1 MNVFAEKVKKMPRL
15 LIEADLEPMQGSRI
29 QPTGFP
35 DLGPAVY
42 DRPDGVRMLIIES
55 PQSVANRL
63 EKVCLD
69 GNGPYIA
76 AELKGLPYVL
86 SELDIGGKKVV
97 TSSLVEAHRL
107 NSPYI
112 LESGDLKSRLKA
124 KMDYDP
130 SRPVDWKRVAAAIFF
145 EDPNSLVHGLFM
157 ANLEDGR
164 IRIQRALSGFIEGED
179 VNSVHY
185 GGVKNNA
192 IDPTGSVRVEGYESK
207 DVYGNV
213 PYHREEFTA
222 RSIKAYFNLDT
233 SLIMSYGLPD
243 EASDVLVLLSVYK
256 VQKFLEKDLRLRTAC
271 DLCLKGSVR
280 AMSTPTVQ
288 VNPFELPPSDQILSG
303 LQDAIKAC
311 RDKGYFSSEV
321 TAKPV
326 MTKKTETKG
335 RKGKS
340 IASDV
345 KAEGEGA

>member
-1 MNVFAEKVKKMPRL
+1 MPRL

-35 DLGPAVY
+35 DQGPAVY
-42 DRPDGVRMLIIES
+42 ERPDGMRMLIIES

-76 AELKGLPYVL
+76 QELKGLPYVL

-112 LESGDLKSRLKA
+112 LESGDLKSRLK
-124 KMDYDP
+124 KNMDYDS
-130 SRPVDWKRVAAAIFF
+130 SRPVDWKRVAAAIFY
-145 EDPNSLVHGLFM
+145 EDPNSLIHGLFM

-164 IRIQRALSGFIEGED
+164 IRMQRALSGFIEGED

-185 GGVKNNA
+185 GGVKNNT
-192 IDPTGSVRVEGYESK
+192 IDPTGSVRVEGFESK
-207 DVYGNV
+207 DVYSNV
-213 PYHREEFTA
+213 PYHREEFSA

-243 EASDVLVLLSVYK
+243 EASDLLILLSIYK
-256 VQKFLEKDLRLRTAC
+256 VQKFLEKELRLRTAC
-271 DLCLKGSVR
+271 DLRLKGSIK
-280 AMSTPTVQ
+280 ATTTPTGKVH
-288 VNPFELPPSDQILSG
+288 PFELPSIEETLSM
-303 LQDAIKAC
+303 LQASIKAC
-311 RDKGYFSSEV
+311 GEKGYFSSDV
-321 TAKPV
+321 TPKPV

-335 RKGKS
+335 RKGKA
-340 IASDV
+340 IGPET
-345 KAEGEGA
+345 KGEGEGA